1 MTANAHSSTRK
12 NPILRALTIFGLA
25 FAIAGFGFDLLPGA
39 RPGFNSLQ
47 IAVIVLGA
55 VSALIGVL
63 GQHWRPENSA
73 GFARD
78 SLKVVLIILLTCV
91 GLELALVAVGY
102 PTYFP
107 IAVPEEFLQPAPWWT
122 CGDMGCH
129 HIPDAMAEACQS
141 GQVSG
146 RRCIVN
152 QQGYHDSQDFA
163 AGADFGGRTRILT
176 LGDSFTFGLTADI
189 GMSYVETLE
198 KQLPDAVVWNT
209 GIPFLGTNQAL
220 LAFKRVAPILK
231 PQLTIY
237 GFYGNDFDDNLTPVD
252 GYFIGIDEEDETYAI
267 QQYHVDPW
275 GNATKLEEQV
285 VLYYRLHGV
294 EAPANKFE
302 RLVGT
307 TRLGSVFISSI
318 DSAGKLLGIAQR
330 TLLERKV
337 ELTRGFL
344 KSLRDSATAQDT
356 RLLILL
362 IPSKQDLKEQGTH
375 FKTAI
380 ELFTELGIPYL
391 NPINALDLE
400 RDYAPD
406 GHWNSV
412 GHQRIGLI
420 LSDCVRAFIASQEF
434 AECRYGQLPAP

>member
-1 MTANAHSSTRK
+1 M
-12 NPILRALTIFGLA
+12 
-25 FAIAGFGFDLLPGA
+25 
-39 RPGFNSLQ
+39 
-47 IAVIVLGA
+47 
-55 VSALIGVL
+55 
-63 GQHWRPENSA
+63 
-73 GFARD
+73 
-78 SLKVVLIILLTCV
+78 
-91 GLELALVAVGY
+91 VAVGY

-122 CGDMGCH
+122 CGDTGCH

-176 LGDSFTFGLTADI
+176 LGDSFTFGLTADL

-198 KQLPDAVVWNT
+198 TQLPDAVVWNT

-391 NPINALDLE
+391 NPLNALDLE